1 MRPKPLP
8 FYVRQFSNVLLAPPF
23 FLSLGVFGT
32 LALLASF
39 FDKNGRLQQRIARS
53 WGRSCVFFSGS
64 RLRVI
69 GLENIPLER
78 AVFAANH
85 TSYMDTPVVFAG
97 LPFQFRIL
105 AKKELWGLPFI
116 GWYLDRSGQIPID
129 TANPRTTL
137 SSLGAGIKTLRAGLS
152 VFVFPEGA
160 RTPHGDLQN
169 FLNGA
174 AYLAIR
180 GQVPLVPIALI
191 GVHDLLPPHTHHFY
205 PSSTPIRLIFGAP
218 IPTVGR
224 TLREAEAL
232 TAELRQAIADLIQKH
247 R

>member
-1 MRPKPLP
+1 
-8 FYVRQFSNVLLAPPF
+8 
-23 FLSLGVFGT
+23 
-32 LALLASF
+32 
-39 FDKNGRLQQRIARS
+39 
-53 WGRSCVFFSGS
+53 
-64 RLRVI
+64 VI
-69 GLENIPLER
+69 GIENIPAET

-191 GVHDLLPPHTHHFY
+191 GVHDLLPPHTRHFY
-205 PSSTPIRLIFGAP
+205 PSRTPIRLIFGTP
-218 IPTVGR
+218 IPTAGR
-224 TLREAEAL
+224 TLRESEAL